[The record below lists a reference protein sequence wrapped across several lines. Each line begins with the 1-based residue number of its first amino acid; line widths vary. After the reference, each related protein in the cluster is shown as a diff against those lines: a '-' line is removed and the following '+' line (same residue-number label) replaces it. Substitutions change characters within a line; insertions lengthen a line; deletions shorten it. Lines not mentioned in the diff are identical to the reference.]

1 MDIFTVKRVTR
12 NGFSIFLGLT
22 EDTAIIEATTCMVDW
37 WLERYG
43 TGATNF
49 HDLYREYTKYW
60 KEEETW
66 TIEKIVVY

>member
-1 MDIFTVKRVTR
+1 MDIFIVKRVTH

-22 EDTAIIEATTCMVDW
+22 KDTAIIEATGCMVDW

-43 TGATNF
+43 TEATSF
-49 HDLYREYTKYW
+49 TDLYREYTKYW